1 VVVSTAGLA
10 TQRGVAL
17 VTALLVVSV
26 VTVAAVAMATRQ
38 HIDVRRTGNLIHGE
52 QAYDY
57 ALAAESWARVI
68 LRRDLQDNDY
78 DSLADDW
85 ATALPPLA
93 VEGGQVDGAVEDLQ
107 GRFNL
112 NNLVDAGTAAAG
124 EKGRIGTRDIDANIA
139 YYKRLLDLLGLEPA
153 LADALADW
161 LDADGNVRFPD
172 GAEDEYYL
180 LMERP
185 YRAANR
191 LLVSVSELRL
201 VKGYDQQAME
211 LLLPHVTVLPGET
224 SINVNTATP
233 IVLQALNPELNE
245 SDVSALI
252 LDRGE
257 NGYENIND
265 FLSHNSLAG
274 LELDVD
280 VDVTSDFFRV
290 LTDVMIGNSRVQ
302 LESLLE
308 RLQQGSAAST
318 RIVSRTRTRIRAPQT
333 QDEET
338 GEPAGESPAT

>member
-1 VVVSTAGLA
+1 MVVPVTLLSS
-10 TQRGVAL
+10 QRGVAL
-17 VTALLVVSV
+17 ITALLVVSV

-68 LRRDLQDNDY
+68 LRRDAEDSDY
-78 DSLADDW
+78 DSLAEDW

-112 NNLVDAGTAAAG
+112 NNLIDPDSQGEGAG
-124 EKGRIGTRDIDANIA
+124 EEESIA

-153 LADALADW
+153 LADALVDW
-161 LDADGNVRFPD
+161 LDADRNARYPN
-172 GAEDEYYL
+172 GAEDEFYL
-180 LMERP
+180 LLEQP
-185 YRAANR
+185 YRTANR

-201 VKGYDQQAME
+201 VKGYDQPVME
-211 LLLPHVTVLPGET
+211 LLLPQVTALPAAT

-233 IVLQALNPELNE
+233 IVLQALNSELSE
-245 SDVSALI
+245 SDVSMLI
-252 LDRGE
+252 ADRGE

-274 LELDVD
+274 LEVDVD
-280 VDVTSDFFRV
+280 VDVTSDFFMV
-290 LTDVMIGNSRVQ
+290 LTDVVIGNSRVQ

-308 RLQQGSAAST
+308 RDPESTAT
-318 RIVSRTRTRIRAPQT
+318 RIVSRTRTRIRIPVPQA
-333 QDEET
+333 QDDEQGEEP
-338 GEPAGESPAT
+338 GEPAGGSPGS

>member
-1 VVVSTAGLA
+1 MVVSAAGLRL
-10 TQRGVAL
+10 QSGVAL

-57 ALAAESWARVI
+57 AVAAESWARVI

-112 NNLVDAGTAAAG
+112 NNLVDPGSQGEGAGN
-124 EKGRIGTRDIDANIA
+124 EESIA
-139 YYKRLLDLLGLEPA
+139 YYKRLLDLLGLELA
-153 LADALADW
+153 LADALLDW
-161 LDADGNVRFPD
+161 LDADVNARYPN
-172 GAEDEYYL
+172 GAEDEFYL
-180 LMERP
+180 LLERP

-201 VKGYDQQAME
+201 VKGYDPPAIE
-211 LLLPHVTVLPGET
+211 LLLPHVTALPEET

-233 IVLQALNPELNE
+233 LVLQALNAELTE
-245 SDVSALI
+245 SDVSGLI
-252 LDRGE
+252 VDRGE
-257 NGYENIND
+257 TGYENIND

-280 VDVTSDFFRV
+280 VDVTSDFFMV
-290 LTDVMIGNSRVQ
+290 LTDVIIGSSRVQ

-308 RLQQGSAAST
+308 RDEDAT
-318 RIVSRTRTRIRAPQT
+318 RIVSRTRTRIRAPQA
-333 QDEET
+333 QDEESGES
-338 GEPAGESPAT
+338 GEPAGESPGS